1 MKNLVAIVEGEAK
14 GLEASAKVVNN
25 GRVDDVYFYCND
37 KRVSVC
43 HPHRQLSE
51 STQKA
56 ELDWFLKGYT
66 YTIINQS

>member
-1 MKNLVAIVEGEAK
+1 MKNLVAIIKGEVK
-14 GLEASAKVVNN
+14 CLESKAKVINN

-37 KRVSVC
+37 NRVSVC
-43 HPHRQLSE
+43 NPYIQLSE

-66 YTIINQS
+66 YTIINQ